1 MITELIDKK
10 LLDDCIARY
19 KLSYT
24 IPNDAMKE
32 LCSSCGNVLVPMRLL
47 NQSPNKGAGV
57 MSPGDKCNFH
67 GCPNCNTVLYDEE
80 ELYEYARQKTSLVA
94 FLAGIFGIE

>member
-1 MITELIDKK
+1 MIMELIDKK

-19 KLSYT
+19 KLSST
-24 IPNDAMKE
+24 IPNDAMNE
-32 LCSSCGNVLVPMRLL
+32 LCSSCGNILVPIRLD
-47 NQSPNKGAGV
+47 QSPNKGAGV
-57 MSPGDKCNFH
+57 MFPEDKFNFH
-67 GCPNCNTVLYDEE
+67 GCPNCNTVLYDEK